1 MDQRK
6 VAVNTLD
13 EGAVL
18 VSGENVHVNDENVH
32 ASGENVHV
40 NGEDVHVNGKSL
52 KRKERI
58 KQLYQ
63 LVAER
68 PGINHQ
74 QLAKILGVT
83 PKTIVRYAQALKG
96 KIQYQG
102 SDKTGGY
109 HIV

>member
-6 VAVNTLD
+6 GSFDTLADGTVHVN
-13 EGAVL
+13 
-18 VSGENVHVNDENVH
+18 GENVHVNSE
-32 ASGENVHV
+32 SVHV
-40 NGEDVHVNGKSL
+40 KSKDVHVNGKSL

-63 LVAER
+63 LVAEN
-68 PGINHQ
+68 PGMNHQ

-83 PKTIVRYAQALKG
+83 PKTIGRYVQALGG

-109 HIV
+109 HVVEELLVAR